1 MYPLFESIRVEG
13 GQAYLL
19 QFHQAR
25 IELSYMQLFQKECP
39 WKLILILPELPT
51 NGLHKLRFLYNKR
64 AFSFEIAPYEA
75 RKIKSL
81 KCVEINTYNYDL
93 KFTDRSGIDQAFALR
108 GDCEDVLMTK
118 NGFLTD
124 TSYCNILLFDGT
136 NWVTPEKPLFKGV
149 QREYLLN
156 EKIIKVGEIRK
167 RDLNNYESFMLV
179 NAMLVFNYIKLKTV
193 KLIKS

>member
-19 QFHQAR
+19 HYHQAR
-25 IELSYMQLFQKECP
+25 IERSYRQLFQKKCP
-39 WKLILILPELPT
+39 WKLTTILPELPT
-51 NGLHKLRFLYNKR
+51 TGLHKLRFLYNKR

-108 GDCEDVLMTK
+108 GDCDDVLMTK

-136 NWVTPEKPLFKGV
+136 NLITPEKPLFKGV
-149 QREYLLN
+149 QREYLLD
-156 EKIIKVGEIRK
+156 EKIINVGEIHE

-179 NAMLVFNYIKLKTV
+179 NAMLVFKEKVLFHAS
-193 KLIKS
+193 LIQ

>member
-13 GQAYLL
+13 GQAHLL
-19 QFHQAR
+19 HYHQAR
-25 IELSYMQLFQKECP
+25 IERSYRQLFQKKCP
-39 WKLILILPELPT
+39 WKLITMLPELPT
-51 NGLHKLRFLYNKR
+51 TGLHKLRFLYNDHD
-64 AFSFEIAPYEA
+64 FSFEIASYEA
-75 RKIKSL
+75 RNIESL

-108 GDCEDVLMTK
+108 GDCDDVLMIK

-136 NWVTPEKPLFKGV
+136 DWITPEKPLFKGV
-149 QREYLLN
+149 QREYLLD
-156 EKIIKVGEIRK
+156 EKIIKVGEIHE

-179 NAMLVFNYIKLKTV
+179 NAMLVFNYIKLKTIKV
-193 KLIKS
+193 IKS

>member
-13 GQAYLL
+13 GQAHLL
-19 QFHQAR
+19 HYHQAR
-25 IELSYMQLFQKECP
+25 IERSYRQLFQKKCP
-39 WKLILILPELPT
+39 WKLITMLPELPT
-51 NGLHKLRFLYNKR
+51 TGLHKLRFLYNKR

-75 RKIKSL
+75 RKIESL

-108 GDCEDVLMTK
+108 GDCDDVLMTK

-136 NWVTPEKPLFKGV
+136 DWVTPEKPLFEGV
-149 QREYLLN
+149 QREYLLDQ
-156 EKIIKVGEIRK
+156 KMVRVDSIHR
-167 RDLNNYESFMLV
+167 RDLHLFIEFQLINALNPFEKNCFCFV
-179 NAMLVFNYIKLKTV
+179 NGIK
-193 KLIKS
+193 

>member
-19 QFHQAR
+19 HYHQAR
-25 IELSYMQLFQKECP
+25 IERSYRQLFQKKCP
-39 WKLILILPELPT
+39 WKLTTILPELPT
-51 NGLHKLRFLYNKR
+51 TGLHKLRFLYNKR

-75 RKIKSL
+75 RKIQSL

-108 GDCEDVLMTK
+108 GGCDDVLMTK

-136 NWVTPEKPLFKGV
+136 NLITPEKPLFKGV
-149 QREYLLN
+149 QREYLLD
-156 EKIIKVGEIRK
+156 EKIINVGEIHE

-179 NAMLVFNYIKLKTV
+179 NAMLVFKEKVLFHAS
-193 KLIKS
+193 LIQ

>member
-13 GQAYLL
+13 GQAHLL
-19 QFHQAR
+19 HYHQAR
-25 IELSYMQLFQKECP
+25 IERSYRQLFQKECP
-39 WKLILILPELPT
+39 WKLISLLPELPT
-51 NGLHKLRFLYNKR
+51 TGFHKLRFLYNKR

-75 RKIKSL
+75 RKIESL

-108 GDCEDVLMTK
+108 GDCDDVLMTK

-136 NWVTPEKPLFKGV
+136 DWVTPEKPLFEGV
-149 QREYLLN
+149 QREYLLDQ
-156 EKIIKVGEIRK
+156 KMVRVDSIHR
-167 RDLNNYESFMLV
+167 RDLHLFIEFQLINALNPFEKNCFCFV
-179 NAMLVFNYIKLKTV
+179 NGIK
-193 KLIKS
+193 

>member
-19 QFHQAR
+19 HYHQAR
-25 IELSYMQLFQKECP
+25 IERSYRQLFQKKCP
-39 WKLILILPELPT
+39 WKLTTILPELPT
-51 NGLHKLRFLYNKR
+51 TGLHKLRFLYNKR

-108 GDCEDVLMTK
+108 GDCDDVLMTK

-136 NWVTPEKPLFKGV
+136 NLITPEKPLFKGV
-149 QREYLLN
+149 QREYLLD
-156 EKIIKVGEIRK
+156 EKIIKVGEIHE

-179 NAMLVFNYIKLKTV
+179 NAMLVFKEKVLFHAS
-193 KLIKS
+193 LIQ

>member
-13 GQAYLL
+13 GQAHLL
-19 QFHQAR
+19 HYHQAR
-25 IELSYMQLFQKECP
+25 IERSYRQLFQKKCP
-39 WKLILILPELPT
+39 WKLITMLPELPT
-51 NGLHKLRFLYNKR
+51 TGLHKLRFLYNDHD
-64 AFSFEIAPYEA
+64 FSFEIASYEA
-75 RKIKSL
+75 RNIESL

-118 NGFLTD
+118 NGFSTD

-149 QREYLLN
+149 QREYLLD
-156 EKIIKVGEIRK
+156 EKIIKVGEIHE

-179 NAMLVFNYIKLKTV
+179 NAMLVFNYIKLKTIKV
-193 KLIKS
+193 IKS